1 MMATIL
7 VAASAHD
14 VGVVGAAEPSSGQ
27 PERQA
32 AAGQHIFSTGHSY
45 TYGSLNLFDE
55 IARSAGFKDNVLV
68 GHSTIG
74 GSWPGMRSRTIRSA
88 G

>member
-32 AAGQHIFSTGHSY
+32 AAGQRIFSVGHSY

-55 IARSAGFKDNVLV
+55 IARSAGFLTKTGANHKYPL
-68 GHSTIG
+68 
-74 GSWPGMRSRTIRSA
+74 P
-88 G
+88 